1 VSYLARRLIVIGL
14 AIVVVVTVGTCGFM
28 WIAHYPPV
36 DAFYMALT
44 TMTTVGYG
52 EIHELDRTGRLF
64 NSVYI
69 LLGVSVMFLAIGAM
83 TQTVIELE
91 LGEVFGK
98 RRTKRMIDK
107 LDNHY
112 IVCGY
117 GRVGRGAADEMLRAG
132 VPFVVVDRDENKVE
146 RAMKAGMLAVNA
158 DSTRD
163 ETLHDLRIERARGL
177 VAALATDADNLFLIL
192 SAKTLNAGIQVATR
206 AGEEEAE
213 SKLRRAGADSVVA
226 PYSVTGHRLAQFVL
240 KPHVQQFMDIF
251 TKNLGMDVA
260 MEQVQVQPSSEL
272 AGKTLKDLQ
281 LRRELGVIVLAIRRA
296 DSSMEFNPP
305 ADAAI
310 RGGDHLIV
318 MGQKEG
324 LQRLEA
330 LLAGKSK

>member
-1 VSYLARRLIVIGL
+1 MQHLPRRLKVIAA
-14 AIVVVVTVGTCGFM
+14 AIVGVISIGTAGFI

-52 EIHELDRTGRLF
+52 EIHPLTRTGRLF
-64 NSVYI
+64 NSFYI
-69 LLGVSVMFLAIGAM
+69 LMGVSVMFLAIGAM

-98 RRTKRMIDK
+98 RRVKRMIDK
-107 LDNHY
+107 LENHY

-117 GRVGRGAADEMLRAG
+117 GRVGRGAADEMRRAG
-132 VPFVVVDRDENKVE
+132 VPFVVVDRDEDKVE

-163 ETLHDLRIERARGL
+163 ETLRDLRIEKARGL

-192 SAKTLNAGIQVATR
+192 SAKGMNGGIQVATR

-240 KPHVQQFMDIF
+240 KPHVQEFMDIF
-251 TKNLGMDVA
+251 TRNLGMDVA
-260 MEQVQVQPSSEL
+260 MEQVEVQPACEL
-272 AGKTLKDLQ
+272 AGKSLRELQ
-281 LRRELGVIVLAIRRA
+281 LRRELGVIVLAIRRR
-296 DSSMEFNPP
+296 DGQMEFNPP
-305 ADAAI
+305 ADAMI
-310 RGGDHLIV
+310 HGGDYLIV
-318 MGQKEG
+318 MGQREG
-324 LQRLEA
+324 LARLEA
-330 LLAGKSK
+330 LLTGGHR